1 MARRP
6 FDPKRVLGG
15 EDAKRPARREQKL
28 FEHVGET
35 AQLTVSQVA
44 DLIKTTLESRIP
56 SPLRVI
62 GEVSNL
68 NAPGH
73 WYFSLKDDAAVLS
86 CVAWASAAAKFG
98 FVPKDGD
105 EVVATGYL
113 SHYGP
118 QGKTQLYVSM
128 VQPLGAGALELR
140 FRAMCE
146 ELRKL
151 GYFDEA
157 RKRPLPVFP
166 RRIAVITSASG
177 AAVHDVVVTAAQR
190 CKAVA
195 LLIVDVRVQG
205 AGAAEDVARAIR
217 WVDSQHARLRV
228 DAILVTRGG
237 GSIEDLWAFNER
249 IVADAAHLC
258 SIPLVAA
265 IGHESDTTV
274 IELVADV
281 RAATPTQAAMR
292 LVPSR
297 DELLAEVGHVAQR
310 LLTLVRRRMQHDRH
324 RVELIGRHRL
334 LRGPAMIVREASAIT
349 LRTTQTLQR
358 SFLARLQRER
368 AAIERLAA
376 RLGHLRPQD
385 LAARRRQTLAVLT
398 DRLTRALRHRVMMRP
413 DMVQARRELA
423 AAAARRLR
431 LSQAGLYGASQR
443 LEAIGP
449 QRVLARGYSITM
461 RKDGRLMRSIRDVRR
476 GDGMI
481 TRVSDGEIESI
492 VGQSR
497 PQPTGRGSG
506 KTSSTQL
513 DLF

>member
-1 MARRP
+1 
-6 FDPKRVLGG
+6 
-15 EDAKRPARREQKL
+15 
-28 FEHVGET
+28 T
-35 AQLTVSQVA
+35 
-44 DLIKTTLESRIP
+44 
-56 SPLRVI
+56 
-62 GEVSNL
+62 
-68 NAPGH
+68 GH
-73 WYFSLKDDAAVLS
+73 
-86 CVAWASAAAKFG
+86 
-98 FVPKDGD
+98 
-105 EVVATGYL
+105 L

-118 QGKTQLYVSM
+118 QGKTQLYVSKLQS
-128 VQPLGAGALELR
+128 VGAGALELR

-146 ELRKL
+146 ELRGL
-151 GYFDEA
+151 GYFDER
-157 RKRPLPVFP
+157 RKKPLPVFL

-177 AAVHDVVVTAAQR
+177 AAVHDVIVTAAQR

-205 AGAAEDVARAIR
+205 EGAAEQVARAIR
-217 WVDSQHARLRV
+217 WIDANHARLRV

-249 IVADAAHLC
+249 VVADAAYAC
-258 SIPLVAA
+258 TIPLVAA

-297 DELLAEVGHVAQR
+297 DELLAEVGHGAQR

-334 LRGPAMIVREASAIT
+334 LREPAMIVREAGAAT
-349 LRTTQTLQR
+349 LRAAQALLR
-358 SFLARLQRER
+358 SFLVRIQQER
-368 AAIERLAA
+368 AVIERLSA

-385 LAARRRQTLAVLT
+385 LAARRRQMLAVLS
-398 DRLTRALRHRVMMRP
+398 DRLTRALRHRVMVRS

-431 LSQAGLYGASQR
+431 LSQVGLDGASQR

-461 RKDGRLMRSIRDVRR
+461 RKDGRLVRSIRDVRR

-481 TRVSDGEIESI
+481 TRVSDGEIGSI

-497 PQPTGRGSG
+497 PQPAERGSS
-506 KTSSTQL
+506 KISLPQL